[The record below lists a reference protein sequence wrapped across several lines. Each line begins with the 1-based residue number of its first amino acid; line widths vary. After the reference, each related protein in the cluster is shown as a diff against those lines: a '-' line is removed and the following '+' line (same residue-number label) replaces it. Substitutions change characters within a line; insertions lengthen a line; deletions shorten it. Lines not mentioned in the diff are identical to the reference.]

1 MIDGSIDA
9 IIFDFGGVL
18 INIDYQAT
26 INAFEKLGGNDFN
39 TLYTQASQS
48 HLFDRLETGEISPQY
63 FINQLLELLPPSTPP
78 NKVVHAWNTM
88 ILDIPLSV
96 IELLDSLKKKYKLY
110 LLSNTNQI
118 HIDKALVE
126 LSKVTNR
133 PLDDFFE
140 KVYLSH
146 QVKLRKPNTSIFEFV
161 IKDQNLDPE
170 KTLFIDDSIQ
180 HIEGAEKVGLKTY
193 HLSNQKNLY
202 SLFS

>member
-39 TLYTQASQS
+39 TLYTQANQS
-48 HLFDRLETGEISPQY
+48 HLFDRLETGEISPQH

-78 NKVVHAWNTM
+78 KKVVHAWNTM
-88 ILDIPLSV
+88 ILDIPLSA
-96 IELLDSLKKKYKLY
+96 IELLDSLKNKYKLY

-118 HIDKALVE
+118 HIDKALIE

-133 PLDDFFE
+133 PLDDFFD

-146 QVKLRKPNTSIFEFV
+146 EVKLRKPNTSIFEFV
-161 IKDQNLDPE
+161 ITDQNLEPE

-180 HIEGAEKVGLKTY
+180 HIKGAEKVGLKTY
-193 HLSNQKNLY
+193 HLSNQKDLY

>member
-1 MIDGSIDA
+1 MIDDSIET

-26 INAFEKLGGNDFN
+26 IDAFEKLGDKDFKA
-39 TLYTQASQS
+39 LYTKANQS
-48 HLFDRLETGEISPQY
+48 HLFDRLETGKISPQH
-63 FINQLLELLPPSTPP
+63 FINQLLELLPPKTSP

-88 ILDIPLSV
+88 ILDIPLSA
-96 IELLDSLKKKYKLY
+96 IELLDSLKDKYKLY

-118 HIDKALVE
+118 HIDKALRE

-133 PLDDFFE
+133 PLDDFFD

-146 QVKLRKPNTSIFEFV
+146 EVKLRKPNSSIFEFV
-161 IKDQNLDPE
+161 IADQKLNPG

-193 HLSNQKNLY
+193 HLNDQKNLY